1 VNSKSLLNER
11 LHRIK
16 KAVALEKPDR
26 VPVVMEYG
34 AFAAHVTNTPLPE
47 FLLNLKKSV
56 EVMIEAYRLVADVA
70 EADAVNYG
78 RFSPYN
84 LCYAWLSKVKVP
96 GVDLPEEISYQV
108 IEEELMTREDY
119 DRILA
124 LGWPR
129 FFSSYMKERVFKDV
143 PPEYLPANQE
153 PVDVCKEWAKFGV
166 PVLRTSTVAPPFE
179 FLCGGRSLTEFSI
192 DLIEIPDKIET
203 VMNEILPHIS
213 HTTCKTAK
221 EEGYPA
227 VWVGGWRTAPAMI
240 SPQMWNRFAWPYFK
254 HLVYEVLEFGLIPI
268 LHLDS
273 NWDRELGRFRELP
286 KGKIIMALDGETDI
300 FKAKEILGDH
310 MCLMG
315 DVPATMMAMDDPDT
329 VHQYCSK
336 LIQELGP
343 EGFILHSGCD
353 IPDNAKLENVQAMV
367 ASVMEG

>member
-1 VNSKSLLNER
+1 MNSKSLLCER
-11 LHRIK
+11 MHRIK

-47 FLLNLKKSV
+47 FLLNLKRSV

-108 IEEELMTREDY
+108 IEEELMTRKDY

-124 LGWPR
+124 LGWHR
-129 FFSSYMKERVFKDV
+129 FFSSYMKERVLKDV
-143 PPEYLPANQE
+143 PPEYLPANQG
-153 PVDVCKEWAKFGV
+153 PVDVCKDWAKIGV
-166 PVLRTSTVAPPFE
+166 PVLVTNTVASPFE
-179 FLCGGRSLTEFSI
+179 FLCGGRSLTGFSI

-213 HTTCKTAK
+213 RTTCKIAK
-221 EEGYPA
+221 KEGYPA

-240 SPQMWNRFAWPYFK
+240 SPQMWNRFVWPYFK
-254 HLVYEVLEFGLIPI
+254 RLVYEVLEYGLIPI
-268 LHLDS
+268 AAANLLLPRVGVANVCVFVCGWVDMTNPPIYLSCSPQLISLCLGQRQCRLLAFDLDLHF
-273 NWDRELGRFRELP
+273 LGTFLSRVESAWVYASLFP
-286 KGKIIMALDGETDI
+286 PAWI
-300 FKAKEILGDH
+300 F
-310 MCLMG
+310 
-315 DVPATMMAMDDPDT
+315 PASARP
-329 VHQYCSK
+329 
-336 LIQELGP
+336 
-343 EGFILHSGCD
+343 F
-353 IPDNAKLENVQAMV
+353 
-367 ASVMEG
+367 